1 MNITY
6 GKLVLFRAVTVLI
19 SMFLLHQIT
28 IPFDLIALVIGI
40 WVTAPWMRV
49 VIVAL
54 EFFNLMLAVLSG
66 FFGNIPG
73 AILGI
78 VVSGLCIYGVC
89 APGVKERFEQ
99 E

>member
-1 MNITY
+1 MKITY
-6 GKLVLFRAVTVLI
+6 GKLVLFRAVTVLV
-19 SMFLLHQIT
+19 SVFLLRQIT
-28 IPFDLIALVIGI
+28 IPFDLIALVVGL

-49 VIVAL
+49 AIVAL

-78 VVSGLCIYGVC
+78 AVSGLCIYGVC
-89 APGVKERFEQ
+89 MPGVKERFE
-99 E
+99 